1 MKRIVR
7 MLSLMILCTII
18 FGTTCF
24 ANEKTKFMPPTEIQV
39 EGGQLKL
46 IAIEEEERGIQPR
59 YVYKVCTDGG
69 NLNVRSGPGT
79 NYSIVG
85 QIANGS
91 YVDVSFMQDAS
102 IAPWVYGSGTS
113 ITGKEISGYMH
124 GDYIA
129 PSGL

>member
-1 MKRIVR
+1 MKRIVKI
-7 MLSLMILCTII
+7 LSLMILCTTM

-24 ANEKTKFMPPTEIQV
+24 ASEKSQFTPPAEIQV

-46 IAIEEEERGIQPR
+46 TAIREGEYGIQPR

-69 NLNVRSGPGT
+69 NLNVRSGLGT

-91 YVDVSFMQDAS
+91 YVDVSFMQDAG
-102 IAPWVYGSGTS
+102 IAPWVYGSGIST
-113 ITGKEISGYMH
+113 TGKEISGYMH
-124 GDYIA
+124 GDYIG